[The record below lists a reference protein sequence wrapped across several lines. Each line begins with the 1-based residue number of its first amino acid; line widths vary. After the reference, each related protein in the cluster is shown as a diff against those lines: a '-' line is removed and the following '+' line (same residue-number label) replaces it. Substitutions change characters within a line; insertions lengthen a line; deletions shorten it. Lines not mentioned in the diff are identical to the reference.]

1 MRTTLAEAAR
11 QLLVEDGRPVISSRD
26 LRELLQRLYAGEYA
40 DRVETRVRK
49 SNPSDE
55 DIYRAYQRL
64 KDARVVREDPDFG
77 ASLHQVFDVLDQSAE
92 LVCCVVDPLCYLSH
106 LSAMQVWGLTE
117 RSPTH
122 LTLTRPA
129 DPLWREMLATY
140 HVPLGEPPTR
150 PRPKRAFP
158 DMVRGRP
165 VLVHDT
171 RHPGA
176 WEASGRFIR
185 IASVG
190 QTFLDTV
197 SRPAWCGGM
206 AHVLEIWEREAEA
219 HLEAIILAVDAA
231 PAKLPK
237 VRAGYI
243 LDEMLGVSDPRVLVW
258 RTFAQRGSS
267 QKLDP
272 EKPYAPTYSEAWML
286 SLNA

>member
-1 MRTTLAEAAR
+1 M
-11 QLLVEDGRPVISSRD
+11 VEDGRPVISGRD
-26 LRELLQRLYAGEYA
+26 LRELLQRLYAGDYA
-40 DRVETRVRK
+40 DRIETRARK
-49 SNPSDE
+49 AHPSDE

-64 KDARVVREDPDFG
+64 KNARVVREDPDFG
-77 ASLHQVFDVLDQSAE
+77 AGLHQVFDVLDQSAD

-140 HVPLGEPPTR
+140 YVPLSEPPTR

-158 DMVRGRP
+158 DVVRGRP

-171 RHPGA
+171 RHPGT

-206 AHVLEIWEREAEA
+206 AHVLEIWEREAQA
-219 HLEAIILAVDAA
+219 HLDAIIVAVDAA

-243 LDEMLGVSDPRVLVW
+243 LDEMLGVSDPRVLAW
-258 RTFAQRGSS
+258 RAFAQRGSS